1 MKKVLVIEDDSFL
14 QGLEVSKLK
23 KEKYEVIAASTGE
36 EGMDMIL
43 QDGIHLILL
52 DIILPKF
59 DGFEILKRVRET
71 EHLKKI
77 PVIVFSN
84 LSEEK
89 DIKKAEELGATDFMV
104 KSNFTLDEL
113 IDRINKILN

>member
-1 MKKVLVIEDDSFL
+1 MNGEAGGASSRDTEKAL
-14 QGLEVSKLK
+14 LK
-23 KEKYEVIAASTGE
+23 KEKYEVVAASTGE

-43 QDGIHLILL
+43 QPDIHLILL

-59 DGFEILKRVRET
+59 DGFEILKKVRET

-84 LSEEK
+84 EK
-89 DIKKAEELGATDFMV
+89 TIYAYRL
-104 KSNFTLDEL
+104 
-113 IDRINKILN
+113 